1 MTDDKGLNSSDY
13 HDYVIRDGRLVGRF
27 EEMYQNCEDPWPE
40 TEEDLEFLP
49 TSTRTCHI
57 IARYGYTRILS
68 IGCGKGMHLNWLKK
82 KCPWITAEGCEISKT
97 AVESCRKKYPDITAH
112 VMAVSDFPHYP
123 FDFDLIII
131 RETIWYMLEDWR
143 AFCNHLK
150 QKYKGRHIIVELSF
164 YDNQAY
170 GIDFFDG
177 PDEFV
182 AKFPFDILEI
192 VRYHTTRMQ
201 REGMI
206 FIYGKI

>member
-1 MTDDKGLNSSDY
+1 MTDHKSLDSSDY
-13 HDYVIRDGRLVGRF
+13 HDYVIRDGKLVGCF
-27 EEMYQNCEDPWPE
+27 EEMYQNCDDPWPE

-49 TSTRTCHI
+49 TSARTCQVI
-57 IARYGYTRILS
+57 NRSGYKRVLS
-68 IGCGKGMHLNWLKK
+68 IGSGKGMHLNWLVK
-82 KCPWITAEGCEISKT
+82 KCPGIRAEGCEISRT
-97 AVESCRKKYPDITAH
+97 AAEYCNRAYPDIVTH
-112 VMAVSDFPHYP
+112 VMDVSEFPLHD

-131 RETIWYMLEDWR
+131 RETTWYILRDWKK
-143 AFCNHLK
+143 FCDHLR
-150 QKYKGRHIIVELSF
+150 QKYKGRNIIVELSF

-170 GIDFFDG
+170 GTDYFDG